1 MSANI
6 LGESLLE
13 KKLIT
18 EEQLNEALERQRLHG
33 GRLGYNLVAL
43 GAIREEQLATVFSK
57 VPLVPNDAQEAGLEP
72 DFIVN
77 LTLKHAFFLGEF
89 RLPELAARIKLPFGI
104 VEKALD
110 ELRQKHLIDVSKAA
124 QLVKLTYHY
133 RVTDDGKR
141 RAGEQL
147 DVCRYTGPAPV
158 TIDDYRHMVAVQ
170 TVKNILVNPDSVE
183 KAFSHLIVDR
193 ALLKRLG
200 PAVSSGKAIFLYG
213 PPGNGKT
220 TIAETIGD
228 ILPDTIFIPY
238 AIIVGGEI
246 VTVFDPVNH
255 VLVADEENKE
265 GLDSRWAH
273 IRRPVIMTGGEL
285 TLRMLDLEFNPA
297 AKFYDAP
304 LQMKANNGLF
314 IVDDFGRQQMA
325 PDKLLNRWIVP
336 LERRTDF
343 LSLHTGMK
351 FDIPFDQLVLFST
364 NLEPRTL
371 VDEAFLRRIRYKI
384 KIDHPSAQEYR
395 EIFRKVCSSNGIK
408 FEPEV
413 FDFLLNLYH
422 RLGVK
427 LNSCHPRDLIDQIID
442 SAHYHCIAPELNT
455 ETVTDAWENY
465 FVEM

>member
-1 MSANI
+1 
-6 LGESLLE
+6 
-13 KKLIT
+13 
-18 EEQLNEALERQRLHG
+18 
-33 GRLGYNLVAL
+33 
-43 GAIREEQLATVFSK
+43 
-57 VPLVPNDAQEAGLEP
+57 
-72 DFIVN
+72 
-77 LTLKHAFFLGEF
+77 FLGEF
-89 RLPELAARIKLPFGI
+89 RLPELAGRLKLPYGV

-110 ELRQKHLIDVSKAA
+110 RLRQKRLLDVSKAD

-141 RAGEQL
+141 RGGELL
-147 DVCRYTGPAPV
+147 DVCRYVGPAPV
-158 TIDDYRHMVAVQ
+158 LLDDYRQMVAVQ
-170 TVKNILVNPDSVE
+170 TVKNILVNPHSVE
-183 KAFSHLIVDR
+183 QAFAHLTVNK

-220 TIAETIGD
+220 TIAETIGE
-228 ILPDTIFIPY
+228 ILPDSIFIPY
-238 AIIVGGEI
+238 AILVGGEI

-255 VLVADEENKE
+255 VPVADDETEE
-265 GLDSRWAH
+265 DFDQRWVH

-285 TLRMLDLEFNPA
+285 TLRMLDLEFNPV

-314 IVDDFGRQQMA
+314 IVDDFGRQQMS
-325 PDKLLNRWIVP
+325 PEKLLNRWIVP

-343 LSLHTGMK
+343 LNLHTGMK

-384 KIDHPSAQEYR
+384 KIDHPNVQEYE
-395 EIFRKVCSSNGIK
+395 EIFKKVCGSNGIE
-408 FEPEV
+408 FEPMI
-413 FDFLLNLYH
+413 FTFLLNLYQ

-442 SAHYHCIAPELNT
+442 SAHYHNVAPELTT
-455 ETVTDAWENY
+455 ETVTDAWDNY